1 MARLRVLAL
10 DQATYISGYS
20 IFDGN
25 SLIESGIFEAV
36 SDNSMERVAKLK
48 SWLKL
53 MIKKWKPDV
62 VALEDIHLSRPGDSF
77 SVGVQTFKILAQLQG
92 VLMNL
97 LYEEGIEFIL
107 VFPGVWRSHCGVKGK
122 TKSDLKRSMIEVAK
136 KKFDVEVT
144 NDEAEAIGIGL
155 FAANNYQKIK

>member
-20 IFDGN
+20 VFDN
-25 SLIESGIFEAV
+25 RKLVESGIFEAV
-36 SDNSMERVAKLK
+36 SNNSMERVAKLK

-53 MIKKWKPDV
+53 MIKKWEPDV
-62 VALEDIHLSRPGDSF
+62 VALEDIHLGKPGDSF
-77 SVGVQTFKILAQLQG
+77 SVGIQTFKVLAQLQG

-97 LYEEGIEFIL
+97 LYEEGIPFIL
-107 VFPGVWRSHCGVKGK
+107 VFPSVWRSHCGVKGK
-122 TKSDLKRSMIEVAK
+122 TKSDLKRSMMEVVREE
-136 KKFDVEVT
+136 FNVEVT

-155 FAANNYQKIK
+155 FAASSYQK